1 MTIAHLADFYVNVIE
16 PLGKLLFF
24 IIIAVFLLFLLNLA
38 RGTSKD
44 ANLTNGIVNMI
55 VSIFKKTVTYSGKLV
70 MWMLKML
77 LKTITVIFASI
88 RDFFT
93 SKI

>member
-1 MTIAHLADFYVNVIE
+1 MTMAHLAEFYVNIIE
-16 PLGKLLFF
+16 PFGKLLFF
-24 IIIAVFLLFLLNLA
+24 IIIVVVVLFLFNLI

-44 ANLTNGIVNMI
+44 ANLTNGVVNML
-55 VSIFKKTVTYSGKLV
+55 VRFLKGTVTYTGRFVVWLGKV
-70 MWMLKML
+70 L
-77 LKTITVIFASI
+77 LKTTIVIFASI